1 LPSDISHHQESPPF
15 GRLRAGFLGKNARN
29 GAPCPAGFPGPAAF
43 RYTFR
48 IVKRILSA
56 VLLIVVV
63 VACSALGLA
72 EETSFRRVHVPNLKG
87 KEIKAVLTFS
97 DRDKAIEVHLSKGTP
112 VTIPYGK
119 IDKCAYE
126 FTLGIMDEKSHWL
139 KIEYHDQDLPKEFV
153 LRMDGREY
161 LHILDALKAHT
172 GIEAEVLG
180 NANKR

>member
-1 LPSDISHHQESPPF
+1 
-15 GRLRAGFLGKNARN
+15 
-29 GAPCPAGFPGPAAF
+29 
-43 RYTFR
+43 
-48 IVKRILSA
+48 VKRIVSA
-56 VLLIVVV
+56 TLVVV
-63 VACSALGLA
+63 LGVASGFA

-87 KEIKAVLTFS
+87 NQIKAVLTFS
-97 DRDKAIEVHLSKGTP
+97 DQDKAIEVHPAKGAA

-119 IDKCAYE
+119 IDKCDYE
-126 FTLGIMDEKSHWL
+126 FTLGVMGDKNHWL

-153 LRMDGREY
+153 LLMDKHEY